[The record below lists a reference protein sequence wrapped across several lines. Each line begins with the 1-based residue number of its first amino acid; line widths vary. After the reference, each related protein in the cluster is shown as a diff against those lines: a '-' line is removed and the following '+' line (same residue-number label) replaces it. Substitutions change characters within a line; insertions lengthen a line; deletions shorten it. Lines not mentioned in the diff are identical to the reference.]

1 MRTENL
7 TGMDQQQL
15 QEALETARMEL
26 QDLYELRHGF
36 MGQSGVHV
44 GARLL
49 KSARRQ
55 FELGEARLKER
66 IAVLEGMLRG
76 DDSHAGREDS

>member
-7 TGMDQQQL
+7 TDMDQQQL

-49 KSARRQ
+49 TSARRQ
-55 FELGEARLKER
+55 FEREEARLKER
-66 IAVLEGMLRG
+66 IAVLEGLLRRDG
-76 DDSHAGREDS
+76 NPAREGGE